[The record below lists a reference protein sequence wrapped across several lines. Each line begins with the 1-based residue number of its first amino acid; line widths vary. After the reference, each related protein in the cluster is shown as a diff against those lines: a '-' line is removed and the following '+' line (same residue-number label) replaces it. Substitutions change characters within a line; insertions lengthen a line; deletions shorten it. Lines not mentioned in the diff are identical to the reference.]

1 MATIK
6 AVSSKSGIGAVIGY
20 VTKKEKTEAK
30 LLSGYNCSPETV
42 ADEMMVTKMTW
53 NKTEGR
59 TYKHFV
65 QSFHK
70 DEAVTPELAHEL
82 ANEFVNMCPQFRGFE
97 VLVATHKDREHIH
110 THFIMNSVSFEDGH
124 KFRMHKSELQQMKD
138 ISDKLCRKYG
148 LSITEKGKTFE
159 GAKRE
164 TVSAYDKDVYKLL
177 LKAQE
182 GKVQSYVQKIANGAI
197 MSLQSA
203 TSKED
208 FIEKMK
214 AHGVGVDWQDNHKYI
229 TFIDLELQN
238 HGEERCKVRN
248 KKLQKYYN
256 VDLTKESLENV
267 FEKNS
272 MKVTKDEMLSLDDL
286 IAKLSVR
293 DEERTV
299 PKRNTPPT
307 R

>member
-6 AVSSKSGIGAVIGY
+6 AVSSKSGIGTIIGY

-30 LLSGYNCSPETV
+30 LLSGYNCSPESV
-42 ADEMMVTKMTW
+42 AEEMMVTKMTW
-53 NKTEGR
+53 NKTDGR

-70 DEAVTPELAHEL
+70 DESITPEMAHKL
-82 ANEFVNMCPQFRGFE
+82 ANEFVRACPQFRGFE
-97 VLVATHKDREHIH
+97 VLVATHKDREHVH

-138 ISDKLCRKYG
+138 ISDRLCREYG

-164 TVSAYDKDVYKLL
+164 SVSAFNKDVYELL

-182 GKVQSYVQKIANGAI
+182 GKVQSYVQKVANGAI
-197 MSLQSA
+197 MSLQTA

-208 FIEKMK
+208 FIEKLE
-214 AHGVGVDWQDNHKYI
+214 AHGVGVDWQENHKHI
-229 TFIDLELQN
+229 TFIDLDLQN
-238 HGEERCKVRN
+238 HGEQRCKVRN
-248 KKLQKYYN
+248 NKLQKYYN
-256 VDLTKESLENV
+256 IDLDKSTLENV
-267 FEKNS
+267 FEQNS
-272 MKVTKDEMLSLDDL
+272 QRVSQKEMRSFEDLLSQL
-286 IAKLSVR
+286 ANR
-293 DEERTV
+293 EPERTKS
-299 PKRNTPPT
+299 PKL
-307 R
+307 